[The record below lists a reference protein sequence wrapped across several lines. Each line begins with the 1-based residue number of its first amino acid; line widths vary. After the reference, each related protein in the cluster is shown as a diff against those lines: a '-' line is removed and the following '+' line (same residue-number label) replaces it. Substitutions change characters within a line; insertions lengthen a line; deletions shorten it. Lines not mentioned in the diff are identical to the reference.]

1 MQKKKENNG
10 LKGIG
15 DSEKMNWQRTSK
27 PLLLSGT
34 LKKQRSTPTRKMSF
48 VIEWESK
55 IGKHISHISFKKVR
69 QVAFQI
75 LNAFCLCFGP

>member
-1 MQKKKENNG
+1 M

-15 DSEKMNWQRTSK
+15 EFEKMHWQRTSK
-27 PLLLSGT
+27 PLLLNGT
-34 LKKQRSTPTRKMSF
+34 LKKQRSTPTRKISY
-48 VIEWESK
+48 VIKWESK
-55 IGKHISHISFKKVR
+55 IGKHMLHISFKKAR